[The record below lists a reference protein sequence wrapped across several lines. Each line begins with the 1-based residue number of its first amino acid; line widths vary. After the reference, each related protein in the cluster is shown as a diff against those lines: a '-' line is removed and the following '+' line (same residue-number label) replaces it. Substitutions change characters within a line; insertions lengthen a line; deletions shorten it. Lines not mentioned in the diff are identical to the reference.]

1 MDDRFH
7 DAPKCVHGNRRG
19 PDGVAVHGRRSCGR
33 GKSDTTAAG
42 GPRGSPRV
50 DVVFCFWQCD
60 KENHGWREGPP
71 LTVPCESSD
80 LLAGPSPSGKVSFE
94 QKKNTAFR
102 RSPRTL
108 TQNIGR
114 LFRQTA
120 DVRGPE
126 PRPAVELPILPHIVP
141 SSAPARGGQA
151 AVSGGMGCCRRL
163 WLRLATLI
171 FPNRT
176 CRSLGTSFA
185 SAGLFAPVLDKTH
198 DISTTS
204 RSRVI
209 STHSGEVPLS
219 YGTGF

>member
-1 MDDRFH
+1 MEKILDQYKCTAMPSLNRSTSHSGRDGRPPPSSKDRLCS
-7 DAPKCVHGNRRG
+7 AVTTSG
-19 PDGVAVHGRRSCGR
+19 PEFEI
-33 GKSDTTAAG
+33 
-42 GPRGSPRV
+42 GSPRMAT
-50 DVVFCFWQCD
+50 DM
-60 KENHGWREGPP
+60 
-71 LTVPCESSD
+71 
-80 LLAGPSPSGKVSFE
+80 
-94 QKKNTAFR
+94 
-102 RSPRTL
+102 
-108 TQNIGR
+108 
-114 LFRQTA
+114 
-120 DVRGPE
+120 
-126 PRPAVELPILPHIVP
+126 PHIVSP
-141 SSAPARGGQA
+141 SAPARGGQA